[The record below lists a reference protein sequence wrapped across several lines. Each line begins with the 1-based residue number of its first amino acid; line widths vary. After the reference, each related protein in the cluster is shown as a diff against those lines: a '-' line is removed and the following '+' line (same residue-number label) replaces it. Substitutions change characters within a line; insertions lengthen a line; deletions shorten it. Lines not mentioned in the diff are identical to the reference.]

1 VEWLAKEE
9 NSNRVSST
17 EESYKCLRNVLEKL
31 FFIMNLSKPQG
42 LIRSSNIFYSGRQ
55 LELFET
61 SDLNKL
67 LVLFGAYGTGKSF
80 MMQAKAEQLALQLQN
95 QTSSVREVHGV
106 ACEPIWYVLWQNKT
120 LLLKLLLENKWKH
133 LKGIIIVVSIREA
146 NHIAAWSIV
155 HYTFFYRNI
164 KTR

>member
-1 VEWLAKEE
+1 
-9 NSNRVSST
+9 
-17 EESYKCLRNVLEKL
+17 
-31 FFIMNLSKPQG
+31 MNLSKPQG
-42 LIRSSNIFYSGRQ
+42 LIRSSNWTRYISQAIEHVSTSENIIFYSGRQ

-133 LKGIIIVVSIREA
+133 LKGIIKVVSIREA
-146 NHIAAWSIV
+146 NHIAACSIV